1 MEPPAQD
8 AEHSAEGVE
17 GAEPRPEADG
27 LRASLVERLS
37 AHGAIRS
44 AAVERAMLTVP
55 RHLFLPGVSLAQAY
69 ADVAIATH
77 WERGVAVSSASQPT
91 MVAIMLEQLDLQ
103 PGMRALEIGA
113 GTGYNA
119 ALLAELVGADGSVTT
134 LDIDPTI
141 AEEAR
146 ARLWSAGYERVRIL
160 AADGAQGAPDF
171 APYDRI
177 VLTAGAAD
185 ISPAWIAQLV
195 EGGLLVAPLRLGGA
209 EASVALRKEED
220 GVLRSVSLTPCGFM
234 RLRGAESAPEH
245 VVTLAN
251 GWRLAGER
259 AGEIG
264 PEVARLLE
272 MWPRRRFWARPSP
285 FLPLYLGLD
294 NTGFVYLWKET
305 GRERRRPHGRFGL
318 YAEGP
323 DGPSLAL
330 LANVLPMLL
339 TFGESAAE
347 RTLEA
352 EVARWRALDFPSL
365 ETWQVTAYPQGSEP
379 STLASSANVR
389 IQRRHYIFDV
399 QLPDGKALP

>member
-8 AEHSAEGVE
+8 TERVE
-17 GAEPRPEADG
+17 IIAPGAEAEG

-37 AHGAIRS
+37 AHSAIRS
-44 AAVERAMLTVP
+44 ATVERAMLTVP
-55 RHLFLPGVSLAQAY
+55 RHLFLPGVPLTQAY
-69 ADVAIATH
+69 ADVAIPTH

-103 PGMRALEIGA
+103 PGTRALEIGA

-119 ALLAELVGADGSVTT
+119 ALLAEMVGPGGSVTT
-134 LDIDPTI
+134 LDIDPVI

-146 ARLWSAGYERVRIL
+146 ARLWSAGYERVRVL
-160 AADGAQGAPDF
+160 AADGAEGASDF
-171 APYDRI
+171 APYDRV

-185 ISPAWIAQLV
+185 ISPAWTAQLV

-209 EASVALRKEED
+209 EASVALRKEEG

-245 VVTLAN
+245 VVTLSN

-305 GRERRRPHGRFGL
+305 GHERRRPHGRFGL
-318 YAEGP
+318 YVEGQ

-339 TFGESAAE
+339 IFGGSTAE
-347 RTLEA
+347 TALEA

-365 ETWQVTAYPQGSEP
+365 ETWQVTAYPRGSEP
-379 STLASSANVR
+379 PVPVSPANVR
-389 IQRRHYIFDV
+389 IQRRHYTFDV
-399 QLPDGKALP
+399 GFPNDRALP

>member
-8 AEHSAEGVE
+8 TERFAA
-17 GAEPRPEADG
+17 AEPRPEAEG
-27 LRASLVERLS
+27 LRASLVERLA

-44 AAVERAMLTVP
+44 PAVERAMLTVP
-55 RHLFLPGVSLAQAY
+55 RHLFLPGAPLTQAY
-69 ADVAIATH
+69 ADVAIPTH
-77 WERGVAVSSASQPT
+77 WERGAAVSSASQPT

-119 ALLAELVGADGSVTT
+119 ALLAELVGPEGSVTT
-134 LDIDPTI
+134 VDIDPVI

-146 ARLWSAGYERVRIL
+146 ARLWSAGYERVRVL
-160 AADGAQGAPDF
+160 AADGAEGAPDF

-177 VLTAGAAD
+177 ILTVGAAD
-185 ISPAWIAQLV
+185 ISPAWVGQLV
-195 EGGLLVAPLRLGGA
+195 EAGLLVLPLRLGGA
-209 EASVALRKEED
+209 EASVALRKEQD

-245 VVTLAN
+245 LVTLAN

-259 AGEIG
+259 ASEIG

-272 MWPRRRFWARPSP
+272 MWPRRRIWTRPSP
-285 FLPLYLGLD
+285 LLPLYLGLD
-294 NTGFVYLWKET
+294 HPGFVYLWKET

-318 YAEGP
+318 YVEGQ

-330 LANVLPMLL
+330 LANVLPILL
-339 TFGESAAE
+339 TFGGSVADAA
-347 RTLEA
+347 LDA
-352 EVARWRALDFPSL
+352 EVARWRALGFPSL
-365 ETWQVTAYPQGSEP
+365 ESWQVTASPRGSEP
-379 STLASSANVR
+379 PTPISAVSVR
-389 IQRRHYIFDV
+389 IQRRRYTFDV
-399 QLPDGKALP
+399 QFPDG

>member
-8 AEHSAEGVE
+8 AEQSAERVE

-37 AHGAIRS
+37 AHGAIHS

-55 RHLFLPGVSLAQAY
+55 RHLFLPGVSLAQTY

-119 ALLAELVGADGSVTT
+119 ALLTELVGAEGSVTT

-146 ARLWSAGYERVRIL
+146 ARLWSAGYERVRVL

-185 ISPAWIAQLV
+185 ISLAWVAQLV

-209 EASVALRKEED
+209 EASVALRKEQD
-220 GVLRSVSLTPCGFM
+220 GILRSVSLTPCGFM
-234 RLRGAESAPEH
+234 RLRGEESAPEH
-245 VVTLAN
+245 VVTLTN

-259 AGEIG
+259 ASEIG
-264 PEVARLLE
+264 PEAARLLE

-294 NTGFVYLWKET
+294 STGFVYLWKET

-318 YAEGP
+318 YTEGP

-339 TFGESAAE
+339 TFGGSAAE
-347 RTLEA
+347 RALEA

-365 ETWQVTAYPQGSEP
+365 ETWQVTAYPHGNEP
-379 STLASSANVR
+379 PTPLSPASVR
-389 IQRRHYIFDV
+389 IQRRRYIFDV
-399 QLPDGKALP
+399 QFPGAKALP